1 MSDFQGLL
9 TRILNNDLISL
20 EYLVDAGPRI
30 VRLSAFG
37 KENLFA
43 DIPTTVNTPYG
54 DFFFRGRHR
63 LWHAPETLSRTYIP
77 DNDGVSIEELTDGVR
92 LNGSTEIGT
101 GITKVIE
108 IHLSVNQAAVTLKHI
123 LRNDSQWQVELASW
137 ALSMFQLGGT
147 VILPQPVGNTDQNG
161 MLNNRILA
169 LWPYTHIN
177 DPRLVLRDDY
187 ILIHAVPNPSPFK
200 IGYYNHHGWM
210 TYWLNDNLFRKT
222 FELSSGAVYP
232 DTGCNTESYC
242 NSQFVELES
251 LGALVRL
258 EPGGEVNLTETWEL
272 YPELNVPFLSGE
284 ICEVLSLGGGSS
296 NNHTSSKDFLKPQ
309 I

>member
-1 MSDFQGLL
+1 VSNFQGLP
-9 TRILNNDLISL
+9 TRILNNGLISL
-20 EYLVDAGPRI
+20 EFLAEAGPRI

-43 DIPTTVNTPYG
+43 DIPTTVSTPYG
-54 DFFFRGRHR
+54 VFFFRGGHR
-63 LWHAPETLSRTYIP
+63 LWLAPETFPRTYIP
-77 DNDGVSIEELTDGVR
+77 DNDGISIEELTDGVR
-92 LNGSTEIGT
+92 LHGSTETET

-108 IHLSVNQAAVTLKHI
+108 IHLSVDQAAVTLKHI
-123 LRNDSQWQVELASW
+123 LRNDSLWQVELAPW

-200 IGYYNHHGWM
+200 IGYYNPHGWM
-210 TYWLNDNLFRKT
+210 AYWLNGNLFRKA

-232 DTGCNTESYC
+232 DGGCNTESYC
-242 NSQFVELES
+242 NGRFVELES
-251 LGALVRL
+251 LGPLVRL
-258 EPGGEVNLTETWEL
+258 EPSGEVILTETWEL
-272 YPELNVPFLSGE
+272 YQGLNVPFLSGE
-284 ICEVLSLGGGSS
+284 ICDVLSFGGKGENIIPGSVVS
-296 NNHTSSKDFLKPQ
+296 DN
-309 I
+309 

>member
-1 MSDFQGLL
+1 VSDFQGLP
-9 TRILNNDLISL
+9 TRILNNGLIGL
-20 EYLVDAGPRI
+20 EYLAEAGPRI

-43 DIPTTVNTPYG
+43 NVPTTVSTPYG
-54 DFFFRGRHR
+54 DFFFRGGHR
-63 LWHAPETLSRTYIP
+63 LWHAPETSPRTYIP

-92 LNGSTEIGT
+92 LIGSTEVGT

-108 IHLSVNQAAVTLKHI
+108 IHLLVDQAAVTLKHI
-123 LRNDSQWQVELASW
+123 LRNDSLWEVELAPW
-137 ALSMFQLGGT
+137 ALTMFRLGGT

-187 ILIHAVPNPSPFK
+187 ILIHAVPSPSPIK
-200 IGYYNHHGWM
+200 IGYYNLHGWM
-210 TYWLNDNLFRKT
+210 AYWLNGIIFRKT
-222 FELSSGAVYP
+222 FDVSSGAVYP
-232 DTGCNTESYC
+232 DGGCNAESYC
-242 NSQFVELES
+242 SGQFVELES

-258 EPGGEVNLTETWEL
+258 EPNGEVNLTETWEL
-272 YPELNVPFLSGE
+272 YQGLNVPFLSGE
-284 ICEVLSLGGGSS
+284 ICQVLSLGNKGEDIIPGSVVR
-296 NNHTSSKDFLKPQ
+296 
-309 I
+309 